1 MLEPK
6 VQIVK
11 KGFWAAFLA
20 YFGFAGFTFW
30 NGTIIL
36 RSGLDEARA
45 AQVEKHE
52 RQHVEQMRRDGRFL
66 FTVKYLYF
74 QLKYG
79 YKKNPYEIEA
89 RRYANEIIS

>member
-1 MLEPK
+1 MNAK
-6 VQIVK
+6 VEVVY

-20 YFGFAGFTFW
+20 YFGFVGFTFW

-52 RQHVEQMRRDGRFL
+52 RQHIEQMKRDGRFA
-66 FTVKYLYF
+66 FTLKYLFF
-74 QLKYG
+74 QFKYG
-79 YKKNPYEIEA
+79 YRNNPYEIDA
-89 RRYANEIIS
+89 RKAANERID

>member
-1 MLEPK
+1 MNEK
-6 VQIVK
+6 VEIVH

-20 YFGFAGFTFW
+20 YFGFDGFTFW

-36 RSGLDEARA
+36 RSGLVEARA

-52 RQHVEQMRRDGRFL
+52 RQHVEQMRKDGRFV
-66 FTVKYLYF
+66 FTLKYLFF

-79 YKKNPYEIEA
+79 YKNNPYEVEA
-89 RRYANEIIS
+89 RAAAGEET

>member
-1 MLEPK
+1 MNIK
-6 VQIVK
+6 VEVVH

-20 YFGFAGFTFW
+20 YFGFVGFTFW

-52 RQHVEQMRRDGRFL
+52 RQHIEQMKRDGRFA
-66 FTVKYLYF
+66 FTLKYLFF
-74 QLKYG
+74 QFRYG
-79 YKKNPYEIEA
+79 YKNNPYEIEA
-89 RRYANEIIS
+89 RRYANEVIG